1 MRGRRVVVACC
12 AVAALAAI
20 GGGSAGARYV
30 NHHHGGD
37 GPGFKTSAPPGLV
50 GLASGV
56 LVDPILTAGDVVGD
70 YQMTGIP
77 DGGGIWKG
85 PDGWQWVINHEH
97 ADKTAY
103 PSTDAA
109 DNFGARVSQLWLSH
123 DAGIR
128 RARHVVRGTEGYVWF
143 CSGNLT
149 VLDGRPWYFTGEEG
163 TFGTHSGT
171 SAAVD
176 VRNGTY
182 KDLPWF
188 GFFAHEQEVPVT
200 GLGEAT
206 FALPEDGPKS
216 KSQFYEY
223 TARTWSQALN
233 GSGTL
238 RVFVPDGPAPDGD
251 WSTNDIAR
259 GQSISGHFEPLD
271 QFTDNANPAALEA
284 AAQAKGAFDFV
295 RVEDATPTD
304 RRGVV
309 YFSDTGSIG
318 HATVKGRI
326 YRMEMDPR
334 DPSAAKLT
342 LVLDGDAGDNIV
354 NPDNVGAHGNTL
366 MIQEDRNAEHR
377 FSATMGAQTGYSR
390 VLAYDIKTGA
400 LRVVARVATPASIAA
415 TKGEGE
421 WESSGVIDASPIW
434 GRGWWL
440 LTVQEHS
447 TSVPQAANPALVPN
461 TTTGEG
467 GQLLRIYVPGT

>member
-1 MRGRRVVVACC
+1 ML
-12 AVAALAAI
+12 AVI
-20 GGGSAGARYV
+20 GGGSAGAQRDAAS
-30 NHHHGGD
+30 GD

-50 GLASGV
+50 SLASGV
-56 LVDPILTAGDVVGD
+56 RVDPILTAGDVVGS

-77 DGGGIWKG
+77 DGGGIWRG

-97 ADKTAY
+97 ANKTAY
-103 PSTDAA
+103 PGTDAA
-109 DNFGARVSQLWLSH
+109 DNFGARVSQIWLSN
-123 DAGIR
+123 DAGVR
-128 RARHVVRGTEGYVWF
+128 KARHVVRGTESYVWF

-149 VLDGRPWYFTGEEG
+149 VLDGRPWYFTGEEA
-163 TFGTHSGT
+163 TFGTHSGV
-171 SAAVD
+171 SVAVD
-176 VRNGTY
+176 VRTGTY

-200 GLGEAT
+200 NLGQAT

-216 KSQFYEY
+216 KSQFYQY
-223 TARTWSQALN
+223 TADSWSDSLN
-233 GSGTL
+233 GEGTL

-251 WSTNDIAR
+251 WSTNDISR
-259 GQSISGHFEPLD
+259 GQTISGHFEPLD
-271 QFTDNANPAALEA
+271 QLTDNASPAALEA

-295 RVEDATPTD
+295 RPEDATPTD
-304 RRGVV
+304 RPGVV
-309 YFSDTGSIG
+309 YFSDTGSAG

-326 YRMEMDPR
+326 YRMAMDPW
-334 DPSAAKLT
+334 DPTQAKLT
-342 LVLDGDAGDNIV
+342 LVLDGDAGDDIV
-354 NPDNVGAHGNTL
+354 NPDNVGARGNTL
-366 MIQEDRNAEHR
+366 MIQEDRNFEHR
-377 FSATMGAQTGYSR
+377 FSSSMGSQTGYSR
-390 VLAYDIKTGA
+390 VLAYDTGTGA
-400 LRVVARVATPASIAA
+400 LRVVARVNTPASIAA

-421 WESSGVIDASPIW
+421 WESSGIIDASPIW